1 MKGNFTRFLI
11 TISIIQLFAS
21 CEHEEKYIPTDFV
34 IDRIYNITTT
44 SATIEGTYTSGK
56 PQTEI
61 KAIGYTLTELNNDD
75 LSTDTMS
82 IFSDK
87 KSGSIICNIT
97 NLKPNTIYYVI
108 PVTMYYRYN
117 MTIWGIPDKQLFE
130 TLSN

>member
-1 MKGNFTRFLI
+1 MRGHFKNFLI
-11 TISIIQLFAS
+11 AFSIILLFAS

-34 IDRIYNITTT
+34 INQIYNITTT

-61 KAIGYTLTELNNDD
+61 KALGYTLSESNSDD
-75 LSTDTMS
+75 FGTDSMS

-108 PVTMYYRYN
+108 PVTMYFRYN
-117 MTIWGIPDKQLFE
+117 MTIWDLPNKQLFE